1 MKEDLSNLIVPRIN
15 VNSDSSL
22 QNTIDLIKRYNFDSF
37 ILFATDE
44 VVFKEKT
51 RFSLERFNFI
61 KNELQK
67 NSKKKI
73 LFFIDAENG
82 LGHRCS
88 DYNEWDYMDFTQ
100 IGKELYDNQISFNLA
115 PVVDVNQF
123 DEKIL
128 RNRCYSSNPS
138 EVTNIASL
146 FLDSSYSNNVIP
158 CIKHFPGHGAAEG
171 DTHLGIVR
179 SDLSLDELNSIH
191 IKPFFDLIGR
201 VELVMLNHVH
211 YQCFDE
217 DMLPASM
224 SKSVINDFLVN
235 ELGYKGV
242 ILSDSLQMGALTEN
256 FAQEEIIE
264 SFIKNGGDLILDP
277 IEPKQAIEVV
287 DKMFSQS
294 NQLIVKKI
302 KKINDLKIKARNL
315 VKQ

>member
-88 DYNEWDYMDFTQ
+88 DYNEWNYMDFTQ

-191 IKPFFDLIGR
+191 IKPFFYLIGR

-242 ILSDSLQMGALTEN
+242 ILSDSLRMGALTEN
-256 FAQEEIIE
+256 FTQEEIIE

>member
-61 KNELQK
+61 KKELQK

-82 LGHRCS
+82 FGHRCS
-88 DYNEWDYMDFTQ
+88 DYNEWHYMDFAQ
-100 IGKELYDNQISFNLA
+100 IGKELYNNQISFNLA

-191 IKPFFDLIGR
+191 IKPFFDLIDR

-211 YQCFDE
+211 YKCFDE
-217 DMLPASM
+217 DMVPASM

-242 ILSDSLQMGALTEN
+242 ILSDSLRMGALTEN
-256 FAQEEIIE
+256 FTQEEIIE
-264 SFIKNGGDLILDP
+264 SFI
-277 IEPKQAIEVV
+277 
-287 DKMFSQS
+287 
-294 NQLIVKKI
+294 
-302 KKINDLKIKARNL
+302 
-315 VKQ
+315 

>member
-179 SDLSLDELNSIH
+179 SDLSLDELKSIH
-191 IKPFFDLIGR
+191 VKPFFDLIDR

-211 YQCFDE
+211 YKCFDE
-217 DMLPASM
+217 DMVPASM

-242 ILSDSLQMGALTEN
+242 ILSDSLRMGALTEN
-256 FAQEEIIE
+256 FTQEEIIE

-315 VKQ
+315 LKQ